1 MKVLHLCI
9 ALVLTASAASAQS
22 LGDLARKE
30 AERRK
35 IVQPSG
41 KVFTNETLRA
51 EPAPAPAPA
60 PGGAPAAVAPSPPG
74 QPTPGQP
81 TPAVPPSPS
90 GVQQPAPG
98 DAAAPEAAAG
108 ETQGEAYWRDRM
120 AAAREA
126 MARAQTFA
134 EALQTRINVLSADF
148 ASRDDP
154 AQRSVVATDRQR
166 ALAELDRVKQEI
178 AQHEKS
184 ITTIQDE
191 ARRAGV
197 PAGWVR

>member
-35 IVQPSG
+35 TIQSSG

-51 EPAPAPAPA
+51 EPAPSPG
-60 PGGAPAAVAPSPPG
+60 PGGAPAVA
-74 QPTPGQP
+74 
-81 TPAVPPSPS
+81 APSPS
-90 GVQQPAPG
+90 GEPVPAQVPPSLSGAQPPAAQPAPG
-98 DAAAPEAAAG
+98 DAAAAPEAAAG

-184 ITTIQDE
+184 IATIQEE
-191 ARRAGV
+191 ARLAGV